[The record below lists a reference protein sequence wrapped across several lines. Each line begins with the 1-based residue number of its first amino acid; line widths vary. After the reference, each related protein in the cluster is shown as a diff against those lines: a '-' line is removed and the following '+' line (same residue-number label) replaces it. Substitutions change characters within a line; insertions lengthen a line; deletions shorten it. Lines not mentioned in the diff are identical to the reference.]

1 MEKKKKTYPLS
12 IFLLKESIKQEDQV
26 IQGIGNLK
34 KIILKMDG
42 GQELVLYSKQN
53 PPRPPS
59 WVNLFK
65 PHIDDDLSHLFSS
78 GCAAVLLMKHNDRY
92 FALTFGYGRHLLNP
106 DCFEE
111 NFGLRVVVN
120 AVDPGKLRSVD
131 VHTLESIPVHKKNQ
145 ASVSTS
151 FADFGLDVEQ
161 DLMYAATGSPK
172 DKEFCK
178 TLSGKDALKIS
189 LPFELQ
195 DLPLLLDRTIT
206 LFDSESYKQSFPW
219 IDRLSEVRNVSIK
232 NELDA
237 KLIEKIA
244 QNDFSKTW
252 LSIPEVINWENI
264 SGFRY
269 QKAKRG
275 ELHDD
280 ISWEG
285 YLAYTKNDSEELSIK
300 KMREQYI
307 HCINVANEQPAYT
320 WKVYQCIYCELE
332 LNGEV
337 YSLTNGKW
345 YKIDGDFLEN
355 LDKNIQDI
363 PLSKISLPEYSEKSE
378 DKYNEKVVN
387 SDGSRFVL
395 MDKRNISY
403 GGGSSRIE
411 LCDIYTNDKKL
422 IHVKRYGGSSVL
434 SHLFSQGLVS
444 TQLILSD
451 GNFRALVNKKLPKT
465 HKLPAKNEKPKA
477 SEFEVVYVIAS
488 NDKKTTALDLPLF
501 SKINLR
507 SCYNRLQ
514 LMGVSVSICI
524 VPVVI
529 NDLKADVS

>member
-1 MEKKKKTYPLS
+1 MKKKTHSLS
-12 IFLLKESIKQEDQV
+12 IFLLKESIKQEDAA
-26 IQGIGNLK
+26 IQGATHLK
-34 KIILKMDG
+34 KTVFNIGD
-42 GQELVLYSKQN
+42 EHFCLYSKQN
-53 PPRPPS
+53 PSHTPS
-59 WVNLFK
+59 WVSLFK
-65 PHIDDDLSHLFSS
+65 PHTTDDLNHLFSS
-78 GCAAVLLMKHNDRY
+78 GCAAVLLAKCEDRY
-92 FALTFGYGRHLLNP
+92 LALTFGYGRHLLNP

-120 AVDPGKLRSVD
+120 AVDPDKLRSVD

-172 DKEFCK
+172 DKNFCK

-189 LPFELQ
+189 LPFELN
-195 DLPLLLDRTIT
+195 DLTSILNRAMT
-206 LFDSESYKQSFPW
+206 LFNSELYKQSFPW
-219 IDRLSEVRNVSIK
+219 IDRLSEIRGTALK
-232 NELDA
+232 NELDS
-237 KLIEKIA
+237 KLVEKII

-252 LSIPEVINWENI
+252 LAVPEVINWENI

-275 ELHDD
+275 ELSDD
-280 ISWEG
+280 ISWES
-285 YLAYTKNDSEELSIK
+285 YLAYASEANKGISIK
-300 KMREQYI
+300 NFKEQYI
-307 HCINVANEQPAYT
+307 HCINAANEQPAYT

-332 LNGEV
+332 LNDEA

-355 LDKNIQDI
+355 LDKNIQEI
-363 PLSKISLPEYSEKSE
+363 PISNISLPDYMEKSE
-378 DKYNEKVVN
+378 EQYNKKVAD
-387 SDGSRFVL
+387 SDGNRFVL
-395 MDKRNISY
+395 MDKKNISY

-411 LCDIYTNDKKL
+411 LCDIYSNDKKL

-444 TQLILSD
+444 AQLILSD
-451 GNFRALVNKKLPKT
+451 GNFRSLVNKKLPKT

-477 SEFEVVYVIAS
+477 NDFEVVYVIAS
-488 NDKKTTALDLPLF
+488 HDKKTTACDLPLF

-514 LMGVSVSICI
+514 LMGVSASLSI
-524 VPVVI
+524 VPVVD
-529 NDLKADVS
+529 NLETEVS